1 MEQVKAKQVEMWKWF
16 KLPVDCSLVINA
28 DKTNTEYPDSI
39 SIDGNCVLTG
49 HHVEKVEIAIN
60 SYDKHVELIAKQAE
74 QIKMLREALELVRPE
89 VYYNQ
94 DGVEVWAGWSMTIGT
109 DDDVDSKTMQKIHE
123 ALSAMEQE

>member
-1 MEQVKAKQVEMWKWF
+1 MEQVKMSDTF
-16 KLPVDCSLVINA
+16 TLPLSFRICG
-28 DKTNTEYPDSI
+28 DKGGELIENGFPVFMRGCKYKTESAA
-39 SIDGNCVLTG
+39 
-49 HHVEKVEIAIN
+49 IAIN

-94 DGVEVWAGWSMTIGT
+94 DGVEVWAGGSMTIGT